1 MTTGRV
7 LSRSMHPAE
16 QPSYMHL
23 QVKRTNRAQPH
34 NSGYRGR
41 TSGMYS
47 TAGGLTPLRD
57 ATTRDAAGC
66 CQSRPRGRTIGLFR
80 WIG

>member
-23 QVKRTNRAQPH
+23 QVQRTNRAH
-34 NSGYRGR
+34 NR
-41 TSGMYS
+41 TTAVIGEELQGC

-66 CQSRPRGRTIGLFR
+66 RHSRPRGRTISYSG
-80 WIG
+80 G